1 MERKTVIQSPAGKI
15 VYRRRL
21 AVICPVCGKRVCDIS
36 PKSRMDPFSDDDTEK
51 PPWEPDVYIICV
63 GCKTELALYRLTE

>member
-1 MERKTVIQSPAGKI
+1 MERKSVAQPPIGKI

-36 PKSRMDPFSDDDTEK
+36 PKSRMDPFSEDDTEK
-51 PPWEPDVYIICV
+51 PPWEPDVYVRCA
-63 GCKTELALYRLTE
+63 GCRTELALYRSIE

>member
-1 MERKTVIQSPAGKI
+1 MERKTAIQSPAGKI

-51 PPWEPDVYIICV
+51 PPWEPDVYVRCA
-63 GCKTELALYRLTE
+63 GCRTELALYRSIE

>member
-1 MERKTVIQSPAGKI
+1 MEMKGVVHTIPGRS

-51 PPWEPDVYIICV
+51 PPWEPDVYIICA
-63 GCKTELALYRLTE
+63 GCKIELALYRLTE